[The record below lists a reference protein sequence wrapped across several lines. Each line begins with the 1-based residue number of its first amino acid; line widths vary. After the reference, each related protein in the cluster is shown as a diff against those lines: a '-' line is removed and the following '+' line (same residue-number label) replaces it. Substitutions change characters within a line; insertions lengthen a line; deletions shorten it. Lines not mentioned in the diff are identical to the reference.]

1 MVDYNAKIVGN
12 NIKKYRNAKNLSQK
26 ELSQRTGISV
36 GYIASLENGILSKN
50 GSGSISVFVKIANAL
65 CVTLDDIAGDNI
77 EYKSYVFNNTS
88 PSINK
93 IKSEIEFVPYSKL
106 LLFKNIINTL
116 TKWIIIN
123 IWKV

>member
-12 NIKKYRNAKNLSQK
+12 NIRKYRHAKNLSQK

-36 GYIASLENGILSKN
+36 GYIASLENGTLSKN
-50 GSGSISVFVKIANAL
+50 GSGSVSVFVKIANVL

-77 EYKSYVFNNTS
+77 EYKSYLFNNTS

-116 TKWIIIN
+116 TK
-123 IWKV
+123 